1 MVKRI
6 KKFWKWV
13 KSKKYYF
20 LSIFCFLFILWF
32 FCLPKSLF
40 EVPYSTII
48 YDKNGELLNA
58 RIAHDGQWRFPDMD
72 SVPVKFEKAII
83 QFEDR
88 SFYSHLGIS
97 IKGLGRAI
105 SQNISAGHVVSGG
118 STITMQ
124 VIRMSRRKPRTLWQ
138 KVVEM
143 FMATRLEFRYSNEE
157 ILNMYASHAPMGGNV
172 VGLEAASWRYFGRN
186 AHQLSWAE
194 SALLAVLPNAPSMLH
209 LSKNRKALI
218 EKRNRLLKRLLE
230 NKDIDQLTYDLSVQE
245 PLPGSP
251 KSLPQ
256 YAPHL
261 TNYLIKA
268 GHEGQKTYS
277 TIDLD
282 LQKRTEQILENH
294 HQRLKQNQVFN
305 GAVVITDY
313 QNGAILAY
321 VGNTSVQE
329 KEHGGDNDMI
339 QAPRSSGSILKPFL
353 YNEALT
359 QGMILPTQL
368 LADVPT
374 TMAGYSPINYNKQFD
389 GAVPSNEA
397 LSRSLNIPF
406 VLLLR
411 KYGVAPFKEDLK
423 DYGLTTITR
432 SSSNYGLSL
441 ILGGA
446 EVKLIDLVN
455 GYGKLG
461 KRLSDNNYYQ
471 VKYQIDQELDTTVNK
486 LNKGASYLTLE
497 AMKKVKRPYNQ
508 QGWKEFTSSKDIS
521 WKTGTSYGFRDAWAV
536 GLDSKYVVGVW
547 VGNADGEGRPGII
560 GVEASAPILFDVFDQ
575 LPKQT
580 SLARPVDDIKKVEVC
595 VSSGYVAK
603 PECTT
608 TQLAYAPIIKKEF
621 LACPY
626 HKILHLDKTKSYRVT
641 SNCYSVSD
649 MVDTSWFILPP
660 KMENYFKKRNP
671 NYQELPEFI
680 NDCEDKK
687 ESNRLIILYPK
698 NKSHLIIPKGVKGE
712 KEKVVFEAVHQRSES
727 LLYWYLDEE
736 YLGETKDIHQL
747 EYLPS
752 KGDHTLSI
760 FDEYG
765 SSTQITFEVVNE

>member
-1 MVKRI
+1 M
-6 KKFWKWV
+6 
-13 KSKKYYF
+13 
-20 LSIFCFLFILWF
+20 LFILWF
-32 FCLPKSLF
+32 FCLPKTLF
-40 EVPYSTII
+40 HVPYSTII
-48 YDKNGELLNA
+48 YDKDGQLLNA
-58 RIAHDGQWRFPDMD
+58 RIATDGQWRFPDMD
-72 SVPVKFEKAII
+72 SVPIKFEKAII

-88 SFYSHLGIS
+88 SYYSHLGIS
-97 IKGLGRAI
+97 IRGLGRAI
-105 SQNISAGHVVSGG
+105 SQNVKAGHVVSGG

-124 VIRMSRRKPRTLWQ
+124 VIRMSRRESRNLWQ

-143 FMATRLEFRYSNEE
+143 FMATRLEFRYSKKE
-157 ILNMYASHAPMGGNV
+157 ILKMYASHAPMGGNV

-209 LSKNRKALI
+209 LSKNRAALI

-230 NKDIDQLTYDLSVQE
+230 NDDIDQLTYDLSIQE
-245 PLPGSP
+245 PLPGAP

-261 TNYLIKA
+261 ANYLIRT
-268 GHEGQKTYS
+268 GHSGKKTVT
-277 TIDLD
+277 TIDLE
-282 LQKRTEQILENH
+282 LQKSTEQILENH
-294 HQRLKQNQVFN
+294 HQRLKQNQIFN

-313 QNGAILAY
+313 RDGKILAY
-321 VGNTSVQE
+321 VGNTSVE
-329 KEHGGDNDMI
+329 ESEHGGDNDMI

-353 YNEALT
+353 YNQT
-359 QGMILPTQL
+359 MSQGMILPTQL
-368 LADVPT
+368 LPDVPT

-389 GAVPSNEA
+389 GAVPSNES

-455 GYGKLG
+455 AYGKMG
-461 KRLSDNNYYQ
+461 KSLCNNDYYP
-471 VKYQIDQELDTTVNK
+471 VKYFADQSVDTIENK
-486 LNKGASYLTLE
+486 LNKGASFLTLE
-497 AMKKVKRPYNQ
+497 AMKQVKRPYNQ
-508 QGWKEFTSSKDIS
+508 QGWKEFISSKAIS
-521 WKTGTSYGFRDAWAV
+521 WKTGTSYGFRDAWAI
-536 GLDSKYVVGVW
+536 GLDSRYVVGVW
-547 VGNADGEGRPGII
+547 VGNADGEGRPGVI

-575 LPKQT
+575 LPKQN
-580 SLARPVDDIKKVEVC
+580 SLSQPVDDLQDVEVC
-595 VSSGYVAK
+595 TNSGFIAK
-603 PECTT
+603 PECVEKS
-608 TQLAYAPIIKKEF
+608 IIKAPVIKQEY

-626 HKILHLDKTKSYRVT
+626 HKVLHLDQTKKHRVT
-641 SNCYSVSD
+641 SDCYAVSD
-649 MVDTSWFILPP
+649 MIDTSWFILPP

-671 NYQELPEFI
+671 NYQELPSFI
-680 NDCEDKK
+680 NACDDKK
-687 ESNRLIILYPK
+687 ESNRLIVLYPK
-698 NKSHLIIPKGVKGE
+698 NKSHLIIPKGVEGE

-727 LLYWYLDEE
+727 IIYWYLDEE
-736 YLGETKDIHQL
+736 YLGETRDIHQI

-765 SSTQITFEVVNE
+765 SSAQITFEVVNE

>member
-1 MVKRI
+1 M
-6 KKFWKWV
+6 
-13 KSKKYYF
+13 
-20 LSIFCFLFILWF
+20 
-32 FCLPKSLF
+32 
-40 EVPYSTII
+40 PYSTII

-143 FMATRLEFRYSNEE
+143 FMATRLEFRYSKEE

-339 QAPRSSGSILKPFL
+339 QAP
-353 YNEALT
+353 
-359 QGMILPTQL
+359 
-368 LADVPT
+368 
-374 TMAGYSPINYNKQFD
+374 
-389 GAVPSNEA
+389 
-397 LSRSLNIPF
+397 
-406 VLLLR
+406 
-411 KYGVAPFKEDLK
+411 
-423 DYGLTTITR
+423 
-432 SSSNYGLSL
+432 
-441 ILGGA
+441 
-446 EVKLIDLVN
+446 
-455 GYGKLG
+455 
-461 KRLSDNNYYQ
+461 
-471 VKYQIDQELDTTVNK
+471 
-486 LNKGASYLTLE
+486 
-497 AMKKVKRPYNQ
+497 
-508 QGWKEFTSSKDIS
+508 
-521 WKTGTSYGFRDAWAV
+521 
-536 GLDSKYVVGVW
+536 
-547 VGNADGEGRPGII
+547 
-560 GVEASAPILFDVFDQ
+560 
-575 LPKQT
+575 
-580 SLARPVDDIKKVEVC
+580 
-595 VSSGYVAK
+595 
-603 PECTT
+603 
-608 TQLAYAPIIKKEF
+608 
-621 LACPY
+621 
-626 HKILHLDKTKSYRVT
+626 
-641 SNCYSVSD
+641 
-649 MVDTSWFILPP
+649 
-660 KMENYFKKRNP
+660 
-671 NYQELPEFI
+671 
-680 NDCEDKK
+680 
-687 ESNRLIILYPK
+687 
-698 NKSHLIIPKGVKGE
+698 
-712 KEKVVFEAVHQRSES
+712 
-727 LLYWYLDEE
+727 
-736 YLGETKDIHQL
+736 
-747 EYLPS
+747 
-752 KGDHTLSI
+752 
-760 FDEYG
+760 
-765 SSTQITFEVVNE
+765 